1 MGMIYRNYTEI
12 VNSLGFA
19 LTRKYTGYCQSFT
32 LKKFL
37 IMHQVICDM
46 NYIGQEI
53 NWGSQLPIK

>member
-53 NWGSQLPIK
+53 N

>member
-19 LTRKYTGYCQSFT
+19 YTRKYTGYCQSFT
-32 LKKFL
+32 LKKLL

-53 NWGSQLPIK
+53 NQGSQLPIK